1 METIQI
7 EVSPELA
14 QRLRPYQDEL
24 SDILERALR
33 QVEQER
39 EMQAEAKLSA
49 GELALQRQI
58 SVALHQAGARGA
70 DPEMVTQYLD
80 SGENQDWVPIQTNGK
95 PASEM
100 IVEERDSRVWSSQ

>member
-24 SDILERALR
+24 PDILERALR

-39 EMQAEAKLSA
+39 ERQAEARLSA
-49 GELALQRQI
+49 EELALQRRI
-58 SVALHQAGARGA
+58 SVALRQAGARGA
-70 DPEMVTQYLD
+70 DPDAVTEYLD
-80 SGENQDWVPIQTNGK
+80 SRENQDWVPIQTNGM
-95 PASEM
+95 PASKM
-100 IVEERDSRVWSSQ
+100 IVEERASRSWSSR